1 MEFRCFLC
9 NHELVIDDNWFGSDI
24 GLVSEDKEL
33 TDDDFIVTI
42 MHCQHCGTSY
52 EIAEC
57 PVSEQSNYPFY
68 NDSKK
73 V

>member
-1 MEFRCFLC
+1 MC
-9 NHELVIDDNWFGSDI
+9 NHELVLDDNWFGSDI

-33 TDDDFIVTI
+33 TDDDFLVTI
-42 MHCQHCGTSY
+42 MHCPHCGVHY

-68 NDSKK
+68 NDNHATKQDI
-73 V
+73 